1 MRAQG
6 HVLDWGMPAGEG
18 RAKDAKRWYQR
29 LNAWW
34 AAQTAAR
41 RQARMAA
48 LEARWDAQHETVRP
62 VGAEAAAQGALRVAT
77 LLYGLSQ

>member
-6 HVLDWGMPAGEG
+6 HVLVWGTQAGEG
-18 RAKDAKRWYQR
+18 CASDAKGWYQP
-29 LNAWW
+29 LKAWW
-34 AAQTAAR
+34 IAHKAAR

-48 LEARWDAQHETVRP
+48 LEARWDAQHEAVRP
-62 VGAEAAAQGALRVAT
+62 SGAEAAAQGALRVAT